1 MTDPWT
7 VPTRALRPGTVRTEH
22 RSAPLGRLVVADN
35 VVSERSPVSADVV
48 LTVIDGGVEVSG
60 TVSAPYEGQCRRCTR
75 PVHGN
80 VRAEVRELY
89 RPRREREA
97 DDEEDEETYE
107 LGVDH
112 LDLAPLARDAV
123 LLGLPLAVLC
133 REGCAGLCPRCG
145 TDLNTATCSC
155 AEAPVDDRWAVL
167 DVLRDPPP
175 PSSRS

>member
-1 MTDPWT
+1 MTDTWKI
-7 VPTRALRPGTVRTEH
+7 PTRALRSGAVRTEH
-22 RSAPLGRLVVADN
+22 RSGPLGRLVVADN
-35 VVSERSPVSADVV
+35 TVGEDTQVTADVV

-60 TVSAPYEGQCRRCTR
+60 TVSAPFEGQCRRCAR
-75 PVHGN
+75 PVHGTIQ
-80 VRAEVRELY
+80 ADVRELY
-89 RPRREREA
+89 RPRREREP

-123 LLGLPLAVLC
+123 LLGLPLAVQC
-133 REGCAGLCPRCG
+133 QEDCAGLCPRCG
-145 TDLNTATCSC
+145 TDLNAGSCDC